1 MDTLREGG
9 RPVRLRTGRPD
20 DARFAAELHVERIQ
34 EGFLS
39 QLGISFLTRLYRRV
53 VAFPDSFLLIAD
65 RGAEPVGFL
74 AGTVDIGGLYRR
86 FLLRDGVSA
95 GVVAAPQ
102 LVRSLPRVMETLR
115 YGAQSKGPGPGP
127 VAELL
132 AVAVSPKVEGQGLGR
147 MLVAA
152 FFDELSDRGTAA
164 AKVVVGGGNSG
175 AISLYRRAGFGNDEQ
190 LEVHR
195 GSQSLV
201 MYWPT
206 TRSGPIPLDGP

>member
-9 RPVRLRTGRPD
+9 RPVRLRTGTQS

-39 QLGISFLTRLYRRV
+39 QLGAAFLTRLYRRV
-53 VAFPDSFLLIAD
+53 VASPDSFLLIAD
-65 RGAEPVGFL
+65 RATEPVGFL
-74 AGTVDIGGLYRR
+74 AGAIDTGGLYRR
-86 FLLRDGVSA
+86 FLLRDGVRA
-95 GVVAAPQ
+95 GLVAAPQ

-115 YGAQSKGPGPGP
+115 YGAQSKGPGP

-132 AVAVSPKVEGQGLGR
+132 AVAVSSKVEGEGLGR
-147 MLVAA
+147 MLIAA

-195 GSQSLV
+195 GSRSLV